1 MASSMYEHQSSTP
14 QPNDHFKAEAKVTP
28 WSIKPSSAIAHLEYS
43 PDKRE
48 SSKMGSGLF
57 YN

>member
-48 SSKMGSGLF
+48 SSKMG
-57 YN
+57 